1 MNNDYLEIDPFASRM
16 IYKDFIS
23 GKIINKYEILEGEL
37 QPSPKFN
44 ELVGNLDKYRYLY
57 DLLGFEI
64 RSIGNESFFVTRGDR
79 LEEYNEIAANIQV
92 LILCIARG
100 VYSLGIAPCI
110 LLDPTSGISTK
121 MLDDIGELEEQNRIL
136 EVCKLKRPL
145 SDSVASILLN
155 RGIML
160 QLPSGR
166 FVLSQSGR
174 FMFNQIIS
182 KDECSRVLEED
193 TDLSSVALYP

>member
-1 MNNDYLEIDPFASRM
+1 MKSDFLEIDPFASRM

-44 ELVGNLDKYRYLY
+44 ELLGNLDKYRYLY

-64 RSIGNESFFVTRGDR
+64 RNIGNESFFVTRDDR

-100 VYSLGIAPCI
+100 VYALGIAPGI

-121 MLDDIGELEEQNRIL
+121 MLDDIGELEEQKRIL
-136 EVCKLKRPL
+136 EACKLKRPL
-145 SDSVASILLN
+145 SDSVVSILLN
-155 RGIML
+155 RGVML

-166 FVLSQSGR
+166 YLLSQSGR

-182 KDECSRVLEED
+182 ENEC
-193 TDLSSVALYP
+193 T

>member
-1 MNNDYLEIDPFASRM
+1 MINDYLEVDPFASRM

-37 QPSPKFN
+37 QPSPKFK
-44 ELVGNLDKYRYLY
+44 ELMGNLDKYQYLY

-64 RSIGNESFFVTRGDR
+64 RSIGNESFFVTRSDR
-79 LEEYNEIAANIQV
+79 IEEYNEIAANIQV
-92 LILCIARG
+92 LVLCIARG
-100 VYSLGIAPCI
+100 VYSLGVASGI
-110 LLDPTSGISTK
+110 LFDPTSGISTK
-121 MLDDIGELEEQNRIL
+121 MLDDIGELEEQKRIM
-136 EVCKLKRPL
+136 EACKLKLPL
-145 SDSVASILLN
+145 SDSVVPILVN

-166 FVLSQSGR
+166 YLLSQSGR

-182 KDECSRVLEED
+182 KEELTGELNGD
-193 TDLSSVALYP
+193 NTTDS